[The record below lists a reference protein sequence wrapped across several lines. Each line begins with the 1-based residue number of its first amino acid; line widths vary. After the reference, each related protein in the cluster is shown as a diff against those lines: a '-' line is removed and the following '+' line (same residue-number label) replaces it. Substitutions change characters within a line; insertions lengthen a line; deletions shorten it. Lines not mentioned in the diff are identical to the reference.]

1 MLTAGS
7 VTGLTAHIDLLVV
20 SIEPVVHCVIAF
32 LDVGA
37 VAFRAAG
44 IPVKESTRPMKRVS
58 GRDVFVGVEVIP
70 PLPAFAFGS
79 GIPSDRER
87 LQATVTKG

>member
-1 MLTAGS
+1 MLAARP
-7 VTGLTAHIDLLVV
+7 VTGLTAHIDLFVV
-20 SIEPVVHCVIAF
+20 GIKPIVHRVIAF

-37 VAFRAAG
+37 VALRTAG
-44 IPVKESTRPMKRVS
+44 IPVKESARPVQWVS
-58 GRDVFVGVEVIP
+58 GCDVFVGVEVIP